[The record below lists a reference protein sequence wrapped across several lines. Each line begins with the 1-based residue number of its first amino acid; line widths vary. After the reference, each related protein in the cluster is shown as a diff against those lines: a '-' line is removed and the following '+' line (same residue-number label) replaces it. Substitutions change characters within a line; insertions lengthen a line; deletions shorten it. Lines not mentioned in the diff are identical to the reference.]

1 MNLPNKLTVF
11 RTICIPFFVFF
22 LLAHFVPCNYLIALI
37 VFVIASLTD
46 LFDGKIARKY
56 NLITN
61 FGKFMDPLAD
71 KLLVCAAL
79 ISLDSLIT
87 SQQFAGHVWFT
98 VSVIIIISREIF
110 ISGFRILAADQNVVL
125 AAGWWGKVKTVLQ
138 MVMTIVMIVYLQ
150 VKDWNVLYKWNIPTP
165 VILGVGIFIQV
176 LVAATLFFTVFSMI
190 DYVIKNKQVLKN

>member
-22 LLAHFVPCNYLIALI
+22 LLADFVPCNYLIALI
-37 VFVIASLTD
+37 VFIIASLTD

-56 NLITN
+56 NLVTN

-79 ISLDSLIT
+79 ISLDALFVSKGY
-87 SQQFAGHVWFT
+87 AGNVWFT
-98 VSVIIIISREIF
+98 VSVIIIISRELF

-138 MVMTIVMIVYLQ
+138 MVMTIVMIIYLQ
-150 VKDWNVLYKWNIPTP
+150 ASDWIKTCNVKIPAS
-165 VILGVGIFIQV
+165 VMSGVGIFIQV

-190 DYVIKNKQVLKN
+190 DYVVKNKEVLKN

>member
-22 LLAHFVPCNYLIALI
+22 LLAHFIPCNYLIALI

>member
-22 LLAHFVPCNYLIALI
+22 MLASFVPCNYLIALI
-37 VFVIASLTD
+37 VFIIASLTD

-71 KLLVCAAL
+71 KLLVCSAL
-79 ISLDSLIT
+79 ICLDVLYKDVI
-87 SQQFAGHVWFT
+87 FT
-98 VSVIIIISREIF
+98 ASVIIIISRELF
-110 ISGFRILAADQNVVL
+110 ISGFRILAADQNIVL

-150 VKDWNVLYKWNIPTP
+150 VKDWNFKWMPSEVMT
-165 VILGVGIFIQV
+165 GAAIFIQV
-176 LVAATLFFTVFSMI
+176 LVIATLFFTVFSMI
-190 DYVIKNKQVLKN
+190 DYVIKNKEVLKN